1 MHLAIPDSFVVD
13 IHADIILKSSMAFVI
28 VCMVIKLRTVKIP
41 ALSWVGVIAKMISV
55 QFRNNGGTIMM
66 W

>member
-13 IHADIILKSSMAFVI
+13 IHTDIILKSSMAFVI
-28 VCMVIKLRTVKIP
+28 VCMVIKLRKVKIP
-41 ALSWVGVIAKMISV
+41 ALSWVGVIAKKISV